1 MKKIL
6 FLLFFALPFL
16 ASAQYAYEEVY
27 YFDNGNNVLVQ
38 IESSGKSY
46 LTFRNGSDVVLEFYD
61 AKVQK
66 NYVIGTESWLEFV
79 KGSGLSLQLAY
90 IRAKE
95 DYTNFGVNLNDGR
108 GSAVSFSTKDY
119 NKTREN
125 REKFLY
131 LKSLLK

>member
-6 FLLFFALPFL
+6 FLLFLVIPFF

-38 IESSGKSY
+38 IESSGNSY
-46 LTFRNGSDVVLEFYD
+46 ITFRNGSDIVQAFYN
-61 AKVQK
+61 AKIQK
-66 NYVIGTESWLEFV
+66 NYNIGTKYNLEFV
-79 KGSGLSLQLAY
+79 KGYALSIQLASMEM
-90 IRAKE
+90 K
-95 DYTNFGVNLNDGR
+95 DDSSWFSVNLGDGR
-108 GSAVSFSTKDY
+108 GAAVSYLTKDY

-125 REKFLY
+125 REKFLH